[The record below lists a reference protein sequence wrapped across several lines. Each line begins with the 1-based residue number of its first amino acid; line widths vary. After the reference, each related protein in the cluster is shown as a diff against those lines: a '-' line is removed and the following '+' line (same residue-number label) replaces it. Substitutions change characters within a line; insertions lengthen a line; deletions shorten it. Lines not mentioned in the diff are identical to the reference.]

1 MVELT
6 IGLVDVFADRP
17 LTGNPLG
24 VVEGGEQLSDDLMA
38 SIARELSQ
46 PETTFILKAEAT
58 KADWKLRSFTGAGV
72 EVFGMGHNALGA
84 WLWLAHQSRLGDLA
98 EARVFLQ
105 EIGQNVRPVQLWRA
119 RGVVYAAMTQAPLT
133 LGPAVTEVAP
143 LMSALGL
150 AEDDLVPRPAPR
162 VGSTGA
168 THLLVRVRNRAAVD
182 RAVADGPSLVKATS
196 RVVKGGCYL
205 YAFEEGKTSAYAR
218 LFNPS
223 VGLYE
228 DAATG
233 SAAGPLGA
241 YLLHEGWLNAGD
253 EFVVEQGTKMGRR
266 SLLRIRFNPEPE
278 ISGTGVVTMEGRL
291 RLP

>member
-1 MVELT
+1 
-6 IGLVDVFADRP
+6 
-17 LTGNPLG
+17 
-24 VVEGGEQLSDDLMA
+24 MA
-38 SIARELSQ
+38 CAPVS
-46 PETTFILKAEAT
+46 PC
-58 KADWKLRSFTGAGV
+58 
-72 EVFGMGHNALGA
+72 
-84 WLWLAHQSRLGDLA
+84 DLA

-133 LGPAVTEVAP
+133 LGPVVTDVAP

-150 AEDDLVPRPAPR
+150 AEDDLVPSPAPR

-168 THLLVRVRNRAAVD
+168 SHLLVRVRDRAAVD
-182 RAVADGPSLVKATS
+182 RAAVDGPSLIKATS

-205 YAFEEGKTSAYAR
+205 YAFEEGKASAYAR

-223 VGLYE
+223 VGLFE

-266 SLLRIRFNPEPE
+266 SLLRIRFKPEPE
-278 ISGTGVVTMEGRL
+278 ISGSGVVTMEGRL
-291 RLP
+291 HLP